1 MAVVLPAIE
10 RLGRFALNRRGLAS
24 RHVHTRIGRVHA
36 YDGRGRGALP
46 PTLVMHGLG
55 SAATPFGGVL
65 ARLQERVRRVVAP
78 ELPGHGFSEAPREP
92 LTPELLFETM
102 RGVFDTLVDEP
113 FVVCGNSLGG
123 ILAMRFAIERPDRV
137 RALVLVSPAG
147 ARLPEHELETVKK
160 RFDVR
165 SRRETLA
172 LMKRLYHRPPW
183 FLPLVA
189 GDIQAMMRR
198 PVVRDIL
205 AHASP
210 EHGPAPEELAALPM
224 PVLLLWGR
232 SERLLPARSLDYFR
246 EALPKHAVIEEPE
259 GKGHCPHFDDPAWVA
274 SRILRFADE
283 ARA

>member
-1 MAVVLPAIE
+1 
-10 RLGRFALNRRGLAS
+10 
-24 RHVHTRIGRVHA
+24 
-36 YDGRGRGALP
+36 
-46 PTLVMHGLG
+46 
-55 SAATPFGGVL
+55 
-65 ARLQERVRRVVAP
+65 
-78 ELPGHGFSEAPREP
+78 
-92 LTPELLFETM
+92 
-102 RGVFDTLVDEP
+102 
-113 FVVCGNSLGG
+113 
-123 ILAMRFAIERPDRV
+123 V